1 MKILAFIAV
10 VFFFRA
16 YFMAQPAIGVK
27 PSVTVA
33 RDPNTEPDLAGYK
46 IYVGKTSRFAT
57 NIDVIGKWCDENEP
71 TNEKCVEEWLEI
83 CKTEDMACH
92 SMLYGYDTVIEVGN
106 VLEYT
111 ITGIEEGVTYFLAA
125 TAYDTDDNESA
136 FSKELVHTAGYFK
149 PKTASGFCYKPLVFG
164 GR

>member
-10 VFFFRA
+10 ILFVLI
-16 YFMAQPAIGVK
+16 YFMTRPAIGGNG
-27 PSVTVA
+27 SVTVA
-33 RDPNTEPDLAGYK
+33 WDANTEPDLAGYK

-57 NIDVIGKWCDENEP
+57 QIDVIGKWCDENEP
-71 TNEKCVEEWLEI
+71 KNEKCVEEWLEI
-83 CKTEDMACH
+83 CKTEDKACH

-111 ITGIEEGVTYFLAA
+111 ITGLEEGVTYFLAA

-136 FSKELVHTAGYFK
+136 FSKELVHTPDYSK
-149 PKTASGFCYKPLVFG
+149 PKTASGFSHKPLYILW
-164 GR
+164 

>member
-10 VFFFRA
+10 ALFFLV
-16 YFMAQPAIGVK
+16 YFMTQPAIGGNG
-27 PSVTVA
+27 SVTVA
-33 RDPNTEPDLAGYK
+33 WDANTEPDLAGYK

-57 NIDVIGKWCDENEP
+57 QTDVIKKWCDENEP
-71 TNEKCVEEWLEI
+71 KNEKCVEQWLEI
-83 CKTEDMACH
+83 CKTEDKACH

-111 ITGIEEGVTYFLAA
+111 ITGLEEGVTYFLAA

-136 FSKELVHTAGYFK
+136 FSKELVHTLGYFK
-149 PKTASGFCYKPLVFG
+149 PNTASGFSHKPLHI
-164 GR
+164 RW

>member
-1 MKILAFIAV
+1 MT
-10 VFFFRA
+10 R
-16 YFMAQPAIGVK
+16 PAIGGNG
-27 PSVTVA
+27 SVTVA
-33 RDPNTEPDLAGYK
+33 WDVNTEPDLAGYK

-57 NIDVIGKWCDENEP
+57 GIDVIKKWCDENEL

-83 CKTEDMACH
+83 CKTEDKACH

-111 ITGIEEGVTYFLAA
+111 ITGLEEGVTYFLAA

-136 FSKELVHTAGYFK
+136 FSKELIHTPEYSK
-149 PKTASGFCYKPLVFG
+149 PKTASGFSHKPL
-164 GR
+164 RIRW